1 MKMQNFEQYK
11 MISHDK
17 NQTWVVLQLS
27 NCMGCKLGTNAK
39 FIYIV
44 KKKGFKLSKIHNL
57 FLY

>member
-1 MKMQNFEQYK
+1 MQNFEQYK